1 VSDPNGARTYVLSTA
16 AVRWSINLLGAQ
28 RLHPTFVMY
37 LYLRKQNKLGRLSD
51 ASASAPELLELID
64 MPGNPSKPYFFPLI
78 DRGAR
83 TGQALPTFWRS
94 RNIPGSWSPGS
105 IGRLQAG
112 GWLAA
117 RNAYAMPDDHAN
129 RALSQMLYGAKTSA
143 LALGAFFLRND
154 GLRVSGEP
162 GPDDII
168 AGFRTKFRYDHDD
181 EDEFGTIY
189 STDVPALDAPWLT
202 VHSETESE
210 PDSV

>member
-1 VSDPNGARTYVLSTA
+1 M
-16 AVRWSINLLGAQ
+16 GAQ

-64 MPGNPSKPYFFPLI
+64 VPGNPSKPYFFPLI

-83 TGQALPTFWRS
+83 TGQSLPSFWRS
-94 RNIPGSWSPGS
+94 RNIPGSWSPSS
-105 IGRLQAG
+105 IERLQAG

-117 RNAYAMPDDHAN
+117 GNAFAMPDDHAN
-129 RALSQMLYGAKTSA
+129 RALTQMLYGAKTSA

-154 GLRVSGEP
+154 GLRVRGEA

-168 AGFRTKFRYDHDD
+168 AGFRAKFRYDHDD
-181 EDEFGTIY
+181 EDEFATIY
-189 STDVPALDAPWLT
+189 STEAPLLDAPWLT
-202 VHSETESE
+202 VDPESE
-210 PDSV
+210 GKPDDV